1 MILRIVVN
9 DNNLPHS
16 NWKLGDDG
24 TGWSMDMD
32 LAEAVCFSSQLSPS
46 DAQKVEGYLANKW
59 GLATNLPSDHLNNTY
74 IASLINNPFSTDV
87 ASGSGQSLD
96 LSAGT
101 FATVSTGGTEDVF
114 DGDNNFSI
122 SMWMKGWPADVN
134 QSILSK
140 NLLPNPEG
148 ISAKLW
154 LDASDTGSFVLAER
168 NELAPRDANI
178 SSTSLN
184 FIVVILFKSI

>member
-1 MILRIVVN
+1 M
-9 DNNLPHS
+9 
-16 NWKLGDDG
+16 
-24 TGWSMDMD
+24 
-32 LAEAVCFSSQLSPS
+32 
-46 DAQKVEGYLANKW
+46 
-59 GLATNLPSDHLNNTY
+59 
-74 IASLINNPFSTDV
+74 

-140 NLLPNPEG
+140 NQFPNPEG

-168 NELAPRDANI
+168 NAGTSDASI
-178 SSTSLN
+178 SSTS
-184 FIVVILFKSI
+184 SIWNSNSNSVTKVFDNPSNDQWQT